1 VKRNI
6 LVVDAPWDSPN
17 GDLRRALVA
26 AIDSD
31 PRCARI
37 EPSIADRARAEIP
50 GAVSDAFSEMW
61 RATVAGTA
69 EPTDREKVNAA
80 LNRWMTATGADSAVA
95 LGYSGPAATG
105 TARVITPG
113 ETTPAPETPIAP
125 ERPLV
130 GYVLTRGDIEARQLH
145 PDDLAKPMQP
155 SGFAELTAAQADR
168 NGLWGQFAMWLG
180 FTLFFPIAFRGP
192 INRVLERESNRA
204 NFALLLALGVAN
216 LGFALV
222 LSGLSV
228 SFGVIWLLVGSI
240 VVATVWHLTICT
252 AFDKIRD

>member
-1 VKRNI
+1 
-6 LVVDAPWDSPN
+6 
-17 GDLRRALVA
+17 
-26 AIDSD
+26 
-31 PRCARI
+31 
-37 EPSIADRARAEIP
+37 
-50 GAVSDAFSEMW
+50 
-61 RATVAGTA
+61 
-69 EPTDREKVNAA
+69 
-80 LNRWMTATGADSAVA
+80 
-95 LGYSGPAATG
+95 
-105 TARVITPG
+105 
-113 ETTPAPETPIAP
+113 
-125 ERPLV
+125 
-130 GYVLTRGDIEARQLH
+130 
-145 PDDLAKPMQP
+145 
-155 SGFAELTAAQADR
+155 
-168 NGLWGQFAMWLG
+168 MWLG